1 MIGSSDDACP
11 GAVINSA
18 EDSIPFG
25 LTDADLCPSLWVEC
39 LLAEKRLGKPDASVL
54 EEVEVYR
61 IQDAVVWMLGL
72 DWNRLYIDNFGG
84 EKTYIFEDEMEQNL
98 KQALLDSVE
107 VGEYRLR
114 LAGYEFRNPFNA
126 YEADKAKFPREA
138 YYQWWKDCDHGLPC
152 PAWFE
157 DLRKADEAAE
167 ADKSAVDGNPAPGAG
182 AEDDQALRLG
192 YGAVRM
198 DDELNDAIDFGRCT
212 RRVLTVIAE
221 YLRRPEERQMFGG
234 NPERKAEVLMKAIE
248 ADAKKKRWGTNNGLL
263 SDAQWQA
270 IRAIMLPGSEGKGC
284 VAAMWGGRTH
294 RDKKRR

>member
-1 MIGSSDDACP
+1 MIGSSDSACP
-11 GAVINSA
+11 GAVINAA
-18 EDSIPFG
+18 ENCIPFG
-25 LTDADLCPSLWVEC
+25 WTDADLCPSLLVE
-39 LLAEKRLGKPDASVL
+39 EKPDEPDASEL
-54 EEVEVYR
+54 EEVKVYR

-72 DWNRLYIDNFGG
+72 DWDYLYVDNFGG
-84 EKTYIFEDEMEQNL
+84 EETYIFQDEIGQGLE
-98 KQALLDSVE
+98 KALLESVE

-126 YEADKAKFPREA
+126 YEANKAKFPREA

-167 ADKSAVDGNPAPGAG
+167 ADKSAVDDNPAPGAG
-182 AEDDQALRLG
+182 AGDAQAFRLG

-198 DDELNDAIDFGRCT
+198 DDDLSDAIDFGRCT

-221 YLRRPEERQMFGG
+221 YLRRPEERQMLGG
-234 NPERKAEVLMKAIE
+234 NPERKAEALMKAIE
-248 ADAKKKRWGTNNGLL
+248 ADAGKNKWGTSNGLL
-263 SDAQWQA
+263 ADAQWQA
-270 IRAIMLPGSEGKGC
+270 IRAIMLPKSEGKGC